1 MQLIDFAV
9 LDWIQAYLKWPI
21 LDILMPII
29 SYIGNSG
36 MIWIAIS
43 LALIISKK
51 HRKTG
56 IEMAI
61 SLILCLLIGNLT
73 LKPLVAR
80 IRPCDINTQVQL
92 LIPRPHD
99 FSFPSGHTMSSFAS
113 ATIILHEYKNMSG
126 ILSIVIAFFISF
138 SRLYLYVHYPSD
150 VLAGALIGLAI
161 AVFSVRICGPW
172 IEKMLRKNHDEH
184 R

>member
-1 MQLIDFAV
+1 
-9 LDWIQAYLKWPI
+9 
-21 LDILMPII
+21 
-29 SYIGNSG
+29 
-36 MIWIAIS
+36 
-43 LALIISKK
+43 
-51 HRKTG
+51 
-56 IEMAI
+56 MAI

-80 IRPCDINTQVQL
+80 IRPCDVNTQVHL

-113 ATIILHEYKNMSG
+113 ATVILHEHKKISG
-126 ILSIVIAFFISF
+126 ILSMVIAFFISF

-172 IEKMLRKNHDEH
+172 IEKMLRKNLNEYL
-184 R
+184 